1 MIVILLDLPVVCF
14 GEKKSESASRRKR
27 EKKSFFRK
35 VERDEGRVGKSAHLV
50 GSRDVEDTV
59 GVNVEGDLDL
69 RNTTRSRRN
78 TRKFELS
85 EQVVVLGASTFS
97 LEDLNENTGL
107 VVGVGRESLGLL
119 GRDSGV
125 A

>member
-1 MIVILLDLPVVCF
+1 
-14 GEKKSESASRRKR
+14 
-27 EKKSFFRK
+27 
-35 VERDEGRVGKSAHLV
+35 
-50 GSRDVEDTV
+50 
-59 GVNVEGDLDL
+59 L
-69 RNTTRSRRN
+69 RNSTRSRRN

-107 VVGVGRESLGLL
+107 VVGVSRESLGLL
-119 GRDSGV
+119 GRDSSV